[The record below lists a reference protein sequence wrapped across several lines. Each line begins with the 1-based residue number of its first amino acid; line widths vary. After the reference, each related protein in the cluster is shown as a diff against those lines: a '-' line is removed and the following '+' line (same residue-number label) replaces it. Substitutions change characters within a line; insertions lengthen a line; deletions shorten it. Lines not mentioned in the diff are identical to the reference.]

1 MTFHRPAIAADMA
14 QQFLHPKGLTRNNI
28 RSGLFLDGLRRI
40 GKTTFLR
47 GDLIPALEAEGAIV
61 VYVDLW
67 SNTAA
72 KPTDLLLAAVRKTLQ
87 ELERPDSKAL
97 GALKRLKGLNVG
109 AAGFKFG
116 FNLAELGKAEG
127 NTLAG
132 AFAELVSTAKT
143 DKRLCRVAAEGG
155 GSGKASAVH

>member
-1 MTFHRPAIAADMA
+1 M
-14 QQFLHPKGLTRNNI
+14 
-28 RSGLFLDGLRRI
+28 
-40 GKTTFLR
+40 
-47 GDLIPALEAEGAIV
+47 
-61 VYVDLW
+61 YVDLW

-127 NTLAG
+127 NMLAG